1 MKFIM
6 AYSGGKDC
14 TLCLDRLIREGNEPV
29 ALFTTLTKRGFN
41 YNHGIR
47 KEVYEKYEELLG
59 IPVVFCETAELH
71 NEDDMY
77 YCLKDAIEKYGAD
90 AMVTGDIYRE
100 DVAAWNKHLA
110 KRLNI
115 ELICPLWKENS
126 EDILKEVLDRGYT
139 FLIKAVKT
147 TALDPSYI
155 GKQITPELLEEFKT
169 KGIDICGEDGEYH
182 SITVDGPI
190 FKAPMKISFKE
201 PISGFG
207 RAMADVV
214 LEG

>member
-14 TLCLDRLIREGNEPV
+14 TLCLDRLIRTGHEPV
-29 ALFTTLTKRGFN
+29 ALFTTITKRGFN

-47 KEVYEKYEELLG
+47 KDVYEKYEELLG
-59 IPVVFCETAELH
+59 IPVIFCETAELH

-77 YCLKDAIEKYGAD
+77 NVLKDAIDKYHAD

-110 KRLNI
+110 ERLNI
-115 ELICPLWKENS
+115 ELVCPLWNESS
-126 EDILKEVLDRGYT
+126 ESILNEVLDRGYK

-147 TALDPSYI
+147 DYLDPSYI
-155 GKQITPELLEEFKT
+155 GKQITKELIEEFRQK
-169 KGIDICGEDGEYH
+169 KMDICGEDGEYH

-190 FKAPMKISFKE
+190 FKGPMKVIFKE
-201 PISGFG
+201 PVVGGG
-207 RAMADVV
+207 RAMSDVL